1 MKWGDHEGSPPCWVN
16 ICGKRNERFTR
27 PEARAGQRGLRML
40 GLRMTVWRNT
50 RVKSNTVLLQ
60 FKKMGARLAPRTG
73 FDMFRPG
80 GAGRGTLRRK
90 KDAGPLEQ
98 GKFPAALEGLPDEI
112 LG

>member
-1 MKWGDHEGSPPCWVN
+1 
-16 ICGKRNERFTR
+16 
-27 PEARAGQRGLRML
+27 ML

-112 LG
+112 LGDFRMDKDTWPRDCGS